1 MRAVSVDRRIAP
13 CQGEKFADAIASLW
27 DLIDIHTNN
36 QIEGGNAR
44 RRAMLI
50 DCRGLNIERRINP
63 LSAKEL

>member
-63 LSAKEL
+63 FSAKEL